1 MREAGVVVLL
11 EDLHWADPSSL
22 VAIHRLGQRSAELR
36 LLLLCTLR
44 PFPERRELRTL
55 LASLDAA
62 GASRLELDP
71 LAADAVRALVREVA
85 GAPPSDELLRRLDAA
100 AGNPLFV
107 IELLRGLRD
116 DGALEISR
124 DGTAD
129 TRAGGPPPSMRGTA

>member
-1 MREAGVVVLL
+1 MPNQPHPLPARTFVEELEPRSLL
-11 EDLHWADPSSL
+11 
-22 VAIHRLGQRSAELR
+22 SA
-36 LLLLCTLR
+36 
-44 PFPERRELRTL
+44 TL
-55 LASLDAA
+55 LPTASLDAA